1 MVFFVIGVLFLLMAA
16 GNGLRLDFLLNEE
29 YRGSEAGRSFQRR
42 NVLPYGILGLLFL
55 IWGKLSVSSL
65 DPRVLCIVIV
75 AVALIPV
82 ILLYRNRSRLL
93 REYREEKTK

>member
-82 ILLYRNRSRLL
+82 VLLYRNRSRLL

>member
-1 MVFFVIGVLFLLMAA
+1 MVFFVIGVLFLLLAA
-16 GNGLRLDFLLNEE
+16 GNGLHMDFLLKEE